1 MLQSVYQ
8 KTIALIMSERRRF
21 KIGQKGHV
29 EDEWR
34 TKPRART
41 KPNNGLRPVWRHFG
55 PFAKGATLAM
65 LLDRRTNE
73 GKFAFEVERALVD
86 HVGGEPTGPQLLL
99 IKCAALKALRIALM
113 SRKVV
118 TNESLTDLND
128 RQLVCW
134 MNSLRRDLQA
144 LGMERPEQQPKR
156 LADVLKVKAA

>member
-1 MLQSVYQ
+1 M
-8 KTIALIMSERRRF
+8 AERRKF
-21 KIGQKGHV
+21 TIGQKGPV
-29 EDEWR
+29 EDDWR
-34 TKPRART
+34 RKPRVRT
-41 KPNNGLRPVWRHFG
+41 KPNNGLRPTWQRFG
-55 PFAKGATLAM
+55 PFSSTATLATM
-65 LLDRRTNE
+65 LDQRTHE
-73 GKFAFEVERALVD
+73 GKFAAEVERALVD

-156 LADVLKVKAA
+156 LADVIKVK